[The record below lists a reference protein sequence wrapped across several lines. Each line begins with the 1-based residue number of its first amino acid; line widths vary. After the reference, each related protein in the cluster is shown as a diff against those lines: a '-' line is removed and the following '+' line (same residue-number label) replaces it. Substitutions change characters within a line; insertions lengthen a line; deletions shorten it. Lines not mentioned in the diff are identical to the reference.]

1 MMFETLK
8 NAWKVQD
15 IRKKLLYT
23 LFIVVIF
30 RLGSQIPV
38 PFVDSAALSKY
49 FEDASTSATI
59 LGYFNLLSGDAF
71 SKATLFA
78 LSISPYITA
87 SIVMNLLTVAI
98 PALEKLQKSGP
109 EGQKKI
115 QTYTRGLTLFLA
127 IVLSYGYYKTIDS
140 TGFLSNDSFFAA
152 IVIIASFTA
161 GASLIMWLG
170 ERVDEKGIGNGISI
184 ILFANI
190 LARGPAIL
198 ALAWEYAVNFGFK
211 GGEYLYILWVVLAL
225 VFMLAVIWFVVF
237 FTNAERR
244 LPVQYAKRQVGRRVY
259 GGNNT
264 NLPIKLNMTGVMPII
279 FAQSIVAIPSTLA
292 LIFTSWTDGVN
303 AWFSPNSKLPLY
315 ALCYFILIIG
325 FAYFY
330 SSISFNPMEVAS
342 NLQKNG
348 GTILGHR
355 PGKPTADYIRKVLNR
370 VTLIDAIF
378 QSFIAIFPI
387 LIVMIR
393 AWTGAGASYVFSQLA
408 FGGTSLLI
416 IVGVSLETTRE
427 IEAQITMRHYKGFL
441 E

>member
-1 MMFETLK
+1 
-8 NAWKVQD
+8 
-15 IRKKLLYT
+15 
-23 LFIVVIF
+23 
-30 RLGSQIPV
+30 
-38 PFVDSAALSKY
+38 
-49 FEDASTSATI
+49 
-59 LGYFNLLSGDAF
+59 
-71 SKATLFA
+71 
-78 LSISPYITA
+78 
-87 SIVMNLLTVAI
+87 MNLLTVAI
-98 PALEKLQKSGP
+98 PALERLQKSGP

-115 QTYTRGLTLFLA
+115 QHITRYLTVALA
-127 IVLSYGYYKTIDS
+127 LILSYGYFQTIKDE
-140 TGFLSNDSFFAA
+140 FLSNDSFFAA

-161 GASLIMWLG
+161 GASIIMWLG
-170 ERVDEKGIGNGISI
+170 ERIDEKGIGNGISI

-190 LARGPAIL
+190 LARGPTIIIL
-198 ALAWEYAVNFGFK
+198 ASRYISDSINKQEYIF
-211 GGEYLYILWVVLAL
+211 LLWVFLAL

-264 NLPIKLNMTGVMPII
+264 FLPIKLNMTGVMPII

-292 LIFTSWTDGVN
+292 LIFTSWTNGVN
-303 AWFSPNSKLPLY
+303 DWFSPNSKFPIY
-315 ALCYFILIIG
+315 IICYFILIIG

-330 SSISFNPMEVAS
+330 TSISFNPMEVAS

-355 PGKPTADYIRKVLNR
+355 PGKPTADYIRRTLNR

-393 AWTGAGASYVFSQLA
+393 AWTGAGFSYVFSQLA

-416 IVGVSLETTRE
+416 IVGVALETTRE
-427 IEAQITMRHYKGFL
+427 LEAQITMRHYKGFL

>member
-1 MMFETLK
+1 MFETLK
-8 NAWKVQD
+8 NAWKVLD

-38 PFVDSAALSKY
+38 PFVNSAALKNY
-49 FEDASTSATI
+49 FEQASVSTTI

-71 SKATLFA
+71 SRATLFA
-78 LSISPYITA
+78 LSISPYITS
-87 SIVMNLLTVAI
+87 SIVMQLLTVAI

-115 QTYTRGLTLFLA
+115 QNITRFLTIGLSL
-127 IVLSYGYYKTIDS
+127 VLSYGYYKTIS
-140 TGFLSNDSFFAA
+140 SSGFVTNRGLFACL
-152 IVIIASFTA
+152 VIIASFTA
-161 GASLIMWLG
+161 GACIIMWLG
-170 ERVDEKGIGNGISI
+170 ERVDENGVGNGISI

-190 LARGPAIL
+190 LARGPTLMAVAWRYIYEFGIQNKQYLTIFWVLL
-198 ALAWEYAVNFGFK
+198 AG
-211 GGEYLYILWVVLAL
+211 I
-225 VFMLAVIWFVVF
+225 FMLAVVWFVVF

-244 LPVQYAKRQVGRRVY
+244 LPVQYAKRQVGRRIY

-292 LIFTSWTDGVN
+292 LVFTSWGGGITR
-303 AWFSPNSKLPLY
+303 WFSTGSPFPFY
-315 ALCYFILIIG
+315 AVAYFLLIIA

-330 SSISFNPMEVAS
+330 SSISFNPLEVAT

-355 PGKPTADYIRKVLNR
+355 PGKPTADYIRKTLNR
-370 VTLIDAIF
+370 VTLIDAGF

-393 AWTGAGASYVFSQLA
+393 AWSGSSASYIFSQLA

-416 IVGVSLETTRE
+416 VVGVALETTRE
-427 IEAQITMRHYKGFL
+427 LEAQITMRHYKGFL

>member
-1 MMFETLK
+1 MFETLK

-38 PFVDSAALSKY
+38 PFVDSEALRNY
-49 FEDASTSATI
+49 FEQASVSTTI

-71 SKATLFA
+71 SRATLFA

-87 SIVMNLLTVAI
+87 SIVMQLLTVAI

-109 EGQKKI
+109 DGQKKI
-115 QTYTRGLTLFLA
+115 QNITRYLTIGLSL
-127 IVLSYGYYKTIDS
+127 ILSYGYYKTINASD
-140 TGFLSNDSFFAA
+140 FVMNSNWFAC

-161 GASLIMWLG
+161 GACIIMWLG
-170 ERVDEKGIGNGISI
+170 ERIDERGIGNGISI

-190 LARGPAIL
+190 LARGPTIIAV
-198 ALAWEYAVNFGFK
+198 AWNYVYNYGIK
-211 GGEYLYILWVVLAL
+211 NKEYLFILWVLLAFA
-225 VFMLAVIWFVVF
+225 FMLAVIWFIVF

-244 LPVQYAKRQVGRRVY
+244 LPVQYAKRQVGRRIY

-264 NLPIKLNMTGVMPII
+264 HLPIKLNMTGVMPII

-292 LIFTSWTDGVN
+292 LVVTSWSSGIND
-303 AWFSPNSKLPLY
+303 WFSANSKFPLY
-315 ALCYFILIIG
+315 AISYFFLIIG

-330 SSISFNPMEVAS
+330 SSISFNPLEVAS

-355 PGKPTADYIRKVLNR
+355 PGKPTADYIRKTLSR

-393 AWTGAGASYVFSQLA
+393 AWTNTSASYIFSQLA

-416 IVGVSLETTRE
+416 IVGVALETTRE
-427 IEAQITMRHYKGFL
+427 LEAQITMRHYKGFL